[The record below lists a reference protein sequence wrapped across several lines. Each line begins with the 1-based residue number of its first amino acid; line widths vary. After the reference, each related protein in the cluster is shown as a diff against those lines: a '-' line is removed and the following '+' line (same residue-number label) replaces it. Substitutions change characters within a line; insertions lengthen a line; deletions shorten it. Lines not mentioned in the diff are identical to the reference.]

1 MKDHLKVWLFCL
13 VLGALIFGI
22 FIYHREVDAQTLP
35 PIDEG
40 EEIVIIDEDCK
51 VYGTL

>member
-1 MKDHLKVWLFCL
+1 MKDHLKVWLFL
-13 VLGALIFGI
+13 VLVAAIIAALIWANP
-22 FIYHREVDAQTLP
+22 VDAAPLP

-51 VYGTL
+51 VYGTI